1 MATRNESITTTK
13 LSPLQVHYL
22 KKELIARQIRKEIQL
37 FSEVGSISSLFFWD
51 EIDVNSND
59 DNNAI
64 TNTNNVA
71 TTTIKKDEISTPFL
85 RYVFI
90 NFVFT
95 FPFLQ
100 NVDKF
105 FWVKIKDFLEEFSK
119 KNISSTTTRDE
130 QTKRKRLAEKIVS
143 EVTLM
148 FNAGLKVSSG
158 KEESIK
164 VDFDSLKKHIP
175 YNYKDIEAAYKEYL
189 FISDYEKFI
198 NGWNVNVISE
208 FIIQSK
214 RLNTDETQIVARSF
228 KEFKILTMKLKES
241 FPSIN
246 VPPAP
251 SKYKIQKKASL
262 NKKNFSNN
270 IDYESEKNRQNLRG
284 HLITL
289 VSIKEIARSKVFR
302 LFITEKPI
310 QLTSEELKE
319 AEKHKELDKFREQ
332 QQKLFNK
339 EAEKRTKELE
349 QQVLEFKE
357 ELFKSVQESKKITD
371 LPFTYQKII
380 EYGEIS
386 FASTLYSL
394 FIGSDNSSETFSQLK
409 RTHNLMP
416 YRLMKTVMK
425 ISNPV
430 GILRSIMDIFLA
442 QPFGQKSLIQRM
454 LSANL
459 YEEIKTL
466 NNDMKI
472 VEESINDPEICEKLR
487 NFVYASSDTQKSI
500 KKDVSA
506 AHSTTL
512 IVAILKSDII
522 SPNLSSEQL
531 GLIEKAMIDYINDRH
546 PSINNDKD
554 HNSNKNKIYRRKKKD
569 KNNLIYLLKRLFFIY
584 IRQRDKEVMIELL
597 FQGITG
603 DLIKDIIAIF
613 YEPLAKIYKAANIGD
628 SLTDV
633 SGFIDELIILVD
645 QIDQKVTKMASSK
658 FSSSDSIIQPFMQL
672 VDRHIPS
679 FYNFVQ
685 SIYLHDT
692 SGLFQS
698 MLNWIE
704 KIIDF
709 MRGGTIYDRFDLDK
723 LIDEVLSEEEDEIKA
738 LTKEIDDL
746 MLWNTLKKKRRLL
759 KLKNILRNNSDDK
772 SNGLIDGSE
781 GLDDNEE
788 NLILKNQDLNDLI
801 DEKLNIKM
809 KFPDLKVLPKLLSPF
824 VELNR
829 QYMVVISSQEYET
842 LPYSDV
848 DDLR

>member
-164 VDFDSLKKHIP
+164 VDFD
-175 YNYKDIEAAYKEYL
+175 KDIEAAYKEYL

-198 NGWNVNVISE
+198 NGWNVNE

-357 ELFKSVQESKKITD
+357 ELFKSGLSKVLQTVQESKKITD

-772 SNGLIDGSE
+772 KEFYQVIDDDDESIEGDINTSNGIIGNGLIDGSE

-824 VELNR
+824 VELIGN
-829 QYMVVISSQEYET
+829 S
-842 LPYSDV
+842 P
-848 DDLR
+848 

>member
-164 VDFDSLKKHIP
+164 VDFD
-175 YNYKDIEAAYKEYL
+175 NIEAAYKEYL

-198 NGWNVNVISE
+198 NGWNVNE

-357 ELFKSVQESKKITD
+357 ELFKSGLSKVLQTVQESKKITD

-633 SGFIDELIILVD
+633 SGFIDVGTY
-645 QIDQKVTKMASSK
+645 KK
-658 FSSSDSIIQPFMQL
+658 
-672 VDRHIPS
+672 
-679 FYNFVQ
+679 
-685 SIYLHDT
+685 LH
-692 SGLFQS
+692 
-698 MLNWIE
+698 
-704 KIIDF
+704 
-709 MRGGTIYDRFDLDK
+709 
-723 LIDEVLSEEEDEIKA
+723 
-738 LTKEIDDL
+738 
-746 MLWNTLKKKRRLL
+746 
-759 KLKNILRNNSDDK
+759 
-772 SNGLIDGSE
+772 
-781 GLDDNEE
+781 
-788 NLILKNQDLNDLI
+788 
-801 DEKLNIKM
+801 
-809 KFPDLKVLPKLLSPF
+809 
-824 VELNR
+824 
-829 QYMVVISSQEYET
+829 
-842 LPYSDV
+842 
-848 DDLR
+848 

>member
-164 VDFDSLKKHIP
+164 VDFD
-175 YNYKDIEAAYKEYL
+175 NIEAAYKEYL

-198 NGWNVNVISE
+198 NGWNVNE

-357 ELFKSVQESKKITD
+357 ELFKSGLSKVLQTVQESKKITD

-772 SNGLIDGSE
+772 KEFYQVIDDDDESIEGDINTSNGIIGNGLIDGSE

-824 VELNR
+824 VELIGN
-829 QYMVVISSQEYET
+829 S
-842 LPYSDV
+842 P
-848 DDLR
+848 